1 MMVWFLPILS
11 AVGTAIGGIF
21 TIVDIHNASSME
33 DSMTQMDAYM
43 AMLENRMTL
52 DEFIAEVWPSILL
65 IAGILLA
72 GYIIATPKRRYVG

>member
-1 MMVWFLPILS
+1 MVWFLPILS

-21 TIVDIHNASSME
+21 TIVDLHNASSME

-72 GYIIATPKRRYVG
+72 GYIIATPRRRYAR

>member
-21 TIVDIHNASSME
+21 TIVDLQNASSME
-33 DSMTQMDAYM
+33 DSITQMDAYM
-43 AMLENRMTL
+43 AMLGNRMTL

-72 GYIIATPKRRYVG
+72 GYIIATPRRRYAV

>member
-21 TIVDIHNASSME
+21 TIVDLHNASSME

-72 GYIIATPKRRYVG
+72 GYIIATPRRRYA

>member
-21 TIVDIHNASSME
+21 TIVDLHNASSME

-52 DEFIAEVWPSILL
+52 DEFIAEVWPSMLL

-72 GYIIATPKRRYVG
+72 GYIIATPRRRYA

>member
-11 AVGTAIGGIF
+11 AVGTAIVGIF
-21 TIVDIHNASSME
+21 TIVDLHNASSME

-43 AMLENRMTL
+43 AMLGNRMTL

-72 GYIIATPKRRYVG
+72 GYIIATPRRRYA

>member
-21 TIVDIHNASSME
+21 TIVDLHNASSME

-52 DEFIAEVWPSILL
+52 DEFIAEVWPSMLL

-72 GYIIATPKRRYVG
+72 GYIIATPRRRYV

>member
-21 TIVDIHNASSME
+21 TIVDLHNASSME

-52 DEFIAEVWPSILL
+52 DEFIAEVWPSMLL

-72 GYIIATPKRRYVG
+72 GYIIATPRRRYAR

>member
-21 TIVDIHNASSME
+21 TIVDLHNASSME

-72 GYIIATPKRRYVG
+72 GYIIATPRRRYAR

>member
-11 AVGTAIGGIF
+11 AVGTAIGGLF
-21 TIVDIHNASSME
+21 TVIDLNNARSME

-52 DEFIAEVWPSILL
+52 DEFIVEVWPSMLL

-72 GYIIATPKRRYVG
+72 GYIIATPRRRYA

>member
-21 TIVDIHNASSME
+21 TLVDFRNASSME

-72 GYIIATPKRRYVG
+72 GYIIATPRRRYV

>member
-11 AVGTAIGGIF
+11 AVGTAIGGLF
-21 TIVDIHNASSME
+21 TVIDLNNARSME

-52 DEFIAEVWPSILL
+52 DEFFAEAWPSILL

-72 GYIIATPKRRYVG
+72 GYIIATPRRRYA

>member
-21 TIVDIHNASSME
+21 TIVDLHNASSME

-72 GYIIATPKRRYVG
+72 GYIIATPRRRYV

>member
-1 MMVWFLPILS
+1 MVWFLPILS

-21 TIVDIHNASSME
+21 TIVDLHNASSME

-52 DEFIAEVWPSILL
+52 DEFIAEVWPSMLL

-72 GYIIATPKRRYVG
+72 GYIIATPRRRYV